1 MNTIDS
7 IEMNEDLVIIWN
19 GIEERTQDLE
29 VKQYAKNKVKQLSDL
44 RESKRISDNNKKEF
58 DKAYMLL
65 IEKEI
70 REVKK
75 YAWNNSANNNHNVYS
90 IVCFNTNINRRYFIL
105 DYWKRKEKEKERW
118 VKKKRKQ

>member
-7 IEMNEDLVIIWN
+7 VEMNEDLVIIWN

-29 VKQYAKNKVKQLSDL
+29 IKQYAKNKVKQLSEL
-44 RESKRISDNNKKEF
+44 RESKRTSDNNKKEF

-75 YAWNNSANNNHNVYS
+75 YA
-90 IVCFNTNINRRYFIL
+90 
-105 DYWKRKEKEKERW
+105 
-118 VKKKRKQ
+118 

>member
-7 IEMNEDLVIIWN
+7 KEHNEALIVIWN
-19 GIEERTQDLE
+19 HVAEKSTDQEIID
-29 VKQYAKNKVKQLSDL
+29 YANSKVKQLSELYEAKKQSDL
-44 RESKRISDNNKKEF
+44 AHKEF

-75 YAWNNSANNNHNVYS
+75 YA
-90 IVCFNTNINRRYFIL
+90 
-105 DYWKRKEKEKERW
+105 
-118 VKKKRKQ
+118 

>member
-7 IEMNEDLVIIWN
+7 VEHNEALIVIWN
-19 GIEERTQDLE
+19 HVEEKAKDQE
-29 VKQYAKNKVKQLSDL
+29 VIDYARSKRKQLIDLLEAKKQSD
-44 RESKRISDNNKKEF
+44 KAHKEF

-75 YAWNNSANNNHNVYS
+75 YA
-90 IVCFNTNINRRYFIL
+90 
-105 DYWKRKEKEKERW
+105 
-118 VKKKRKQ
+118 

>member
-7 IEMNEDLVIIWN
+7 VEMNEDLVIIWN

-44 RESKRISDNNKKEF
+44 RESKRISDKNKKEF

-75 YAWNNSANNNHNVYS
+75 YA
-90 IVCFNTNINRRYFIL
+90 
-105 DYWKRKEKEKERW
+105 
-118 VKKKRKQ
+118 